1 MLKKGSTLERKGL
14 WFVLPCHF
22 FSAMSMSVARFL
34 HLLLVVR
41 SLCAWRTQQTKQQF
55 LSSALKAATWQE
67 DLDQILDV
75 DTPCDVRQNVAKD
88 FFQKF
93 TEISNDVMTA
103 VQEQNI
109 EKIAPKSSAY
119 GKAVSGFRAF
129 QNQLISDIIPDL
141 LTKGVPKLVDEGPKL
156 FNQLLERGPTGL
168 VESGQKAINTAREIA
183 GDASLLQSTVDDLR
197 REMKNIVKSTP
208 EGLQTP
214 DYEVLSTS
222 EEYEVRKYAPYSVC
236 TTNMVSSA
244 IVPDPGAIPVEP
256 FLTSNSFNTL
266 AKYIFGENMLDGQSE
281 KLSMTT
287 PVITDSNSMSFV
299 LPRSYDSMT
308 APIPTSE
315 SIVLKDLPS
324 EIIAV
329 REFTGLVTEG
339 EVSRQKAKLE
349 DALIAAG
356 VVYDSASFKV
366 LQYNPPYTLPWVRR
380 NEISVTINYNP
391 FSNNGTGS
399 VEKSTNAPDRSMEED
414 TNSFFSAPEAGD

>member
-1 MLKKGSTLERKGL
+1 MD
-14 WFVLPCHF
+14 F
-22 FSAMSMSVARFL
+22 FITKFTAMSMSTIARVL
-34 HLLLVVR
+34 SLLLAVR
-41 SLCAWRTQQTKQQF
+41 SLSAWRIQQTRQQF
-55 LSSALKAATWQE
+55 LSSTLRAATWQE

-93 TEISNDVMTA
+93 TEISNDVMSA
-103 VQEQNI
+103 VQEQSI

-119 GKAVSGFRAF
+119 GKAFSGFQAF

-141 LTKGVPKLVDEGPKL
+141 LTKGVPKLVDEGPKF
-156 FNQLLERGPTGL
+156 FNQLLERGPNEF
-168 VESGQKAINTAREIA
+168 VETGQKAINTAREIV
-183 GDASLLQSTVDDLR
+183 GDASMLQSTVDDLR
-197 REMKNIVKSTP
+197 REIKNIVKSTP

-214 DYEVLSTS
+214 VYEVLSKT

-244 IVPDPGAIPVEP
+244 IVPDPGSIIVEP
-256 FLTSNSFNTL
+256 FMTSNSFNTL

-287 PVITDSNSMSFV
+287 PVITDANSMSFV
-299 LPRSYDSMT
+299 LPRTYDSMS

-315 SIVLKDLPS
+315 AVILKDLPS
-324 EIIAV
+324 EILAV
-329 REFTGLVTEG
+329 REFSGLVTEG

-356 VVYDSASFKV
+356 VVYNSASFKV

-380 NEISVTINYNP
+380 NEICVSINYNP
-391 FSNNGTGS
+391 PFSDSSSSGS
-399 VEKSTNAPDRSMEED
+399 DEKSTNTPERSMEED
-414 TNSFFSAPEAGD
+414 SSAFFTAPEAGD

>member
-1 MLKKGSTLERKGL
+1 MSKSIARL
-14 WFVLPCHF
+14 
-22 FSAMSMSVARFL
+22 FSLLFAVRFL
-34 HLLLVVR
+34 
-41 SLCAWRTQQTKQQF
+41 SAWRTQQTRQQF
-55 LSSALKAATWQE
+55 LNSALKAATWQE

-75 DTPCDVRQNVAKD
+75 DTPCDVRQNVVKG

-93 TEISNDVMTA
+93 TDISNDVMSA

-109 EKIAPKSSAY
+109 EKIAPKSSGY
-119 GKAVSGFRAF
+119 GKAVSGFQAF

-141 LTKGVPKLVDEGPKL
+141 LTKGVPKLVDEGPK
-156 FNQLLERGPTGL
+156 FINQLLERGPNEYI
-168 VESGQKAINTAREIA
+168 ESGQKAINTAREIA
-183 GDASLLQSTVDDLR
+183 GDASMLQSTVDDLR
-197 REMKNIVKSTP
+197 REIKNIVKSTP

-214 DYEVLSTS
+214 VYEVLSTS

-236 TTNMVSSA
+236 TTNMESSA

-256 FLTSNSFNTL
+256 FMTSNSFNTL

-287 PVITDSNSMSFV
+287 PVITDANSMSFV
-299 LPRSYDSMT
+299 LPRTYDSMS

-315 SIVLKDLPS
+315 SVILKDLPS
-324 EIIAV
+324 EILAV
-329 REFTGLVTEG
+329 REFSGLVTEG

-356 VVYDSASFKV
+356 VVYDSASFKI

-380 NEISVTINYNP
+380 NEICVSINYNP
-391 FSNNGTGS
+391 FNSSAGS
-399 VEKSTNAPDRSMEED
+399 VVEKSASTPEGLMQED
-414 TNSFFSAPEAGD
+414 TNAFFTAPEAGD